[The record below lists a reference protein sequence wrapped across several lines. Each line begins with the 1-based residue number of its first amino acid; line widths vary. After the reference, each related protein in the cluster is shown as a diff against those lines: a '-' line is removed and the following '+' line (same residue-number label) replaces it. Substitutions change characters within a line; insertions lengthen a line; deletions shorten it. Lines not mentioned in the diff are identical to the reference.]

1 MNPQKLKVFSVICC
15 TGETQSCTPLTFI
28 SAALDHVCGCRHQWN
43 SVEGYWWPCVA
54 VKVPQGSQ
62 SYFYSLSFLKHG
74 ITFLKHRITLID
86 TYLGLEHATLRVF
99 PVDILESGLLFWQ
112 MYLHKISTEKYGS
125 FFSLNQCSCAVYK
138 HLTGTYTLY
147 TCPPSCIMQ
156 SKFKCYQLIFWFRT
170 THSSTPLPL
179 APEKTARCRCVDAN
193 CFTYLLVTNDPS
205 SLSRNHTQCH
215 LYHKLIDW
223 TKVFDRSWHEY
234 LWQLMR
240 IFNLDSTS

>member
-112 MYLHKISTEKYGS
+112 VYLHKISTEKYGS
-125 FFSLNQCSCAVYK
+125 FFSPETNVHVQYINISRAHIHFTLVAQVVSCKANSNVINWSFDSGQ
-138 HLTGTYTLY
+138 LIAQ
-147 TCPPSCIMQ
+147 PPSP
-156 SKFKCYQLIFWFRT
+156 S
-170 THSSTPLPL
+170 LPKKL
-179 APEKTARCRCVDAN
+179 QGVDA
-193 CFTYLLVTNDPS
+193 
-205 SLSRNHTQCH
+205 
-215 LYHKLIDW
+215 
-223 TKVFDRSWHEY
+223 
-234 LWQLMR
+234 
-240 IFNLDSTS
+240 